1 LPKKTLLGR
10 SDNLESR
17 SRVNLEEPQLYE
29 NLSVVEV
36 CSMNK
41 DSHNAFNSTAAVGII
56 FQLADGSI
64 QSCNPEAERILGYT
78 ARQIVAAN
86 YFAPPWQTIHRDG
99 SVFPPTTH
107 PGIISLETGK
117 PCFDVTMGFYRANG
131 DLVWLSIATQPLFQ
145 GNEDKPHAVVIS
157 FREIALET
165 PTTKARYVLSQ
176 SQSSTIL
183 LIDDNPVDRLM
194 YRRYLGKDPQHQYTF
209 IEAESGESAFDMC
222 QVHSVDLIL
231 LDYLLPDMDG
241 LEWLSSWEQQQDRPP
256 VIALTGKGDEKIAVQ
271 FLKLGAA
278 DYLIKNELTPEKLS
292 LEVNRA
298 IAENRLRTQHQEILF
313 KLQLATDASEMGLWF
328 WDLVTDKLEFTQ
340 QCKLLFGLAPDAA
353 MSYPIFLNILHPEDR
368 DRVNQAVERAL
379 VDKTEYS
386 IEYRAIWSD
395 GSEHWIAAKGRGFYK
410 QNGEAIR
417 MMGTVQE
424 ITERKQTEAE
434 LVKTNNILQS
444 IVSDT
449 SDIIFVK
456 DLQGRYLLA
465 NQSAA
470 AFLGL
475 SIEEMLGRDDATL
488 FPPEVARSIMTS
500 DRRIIDEGIAWFY
513 EERIFDKTT
522 MRSLFTNKYPWRDA
536 TGKILGVI
544 GICRDITSLKQSEQ
558 KLKENEKLLR
568 LALASANAGSWD
580 WEIGTENITWSP
592 ESYELY
598 GLDPQQPVR
607 YREWENRVHPEDRER
622 MFDQIQR
629 VVSGE
634 VPQHEAEFRIIH
646 PQRGVRWLLAR
657 GSVISDEHDNP
668 VRMRGI
674 DLDIT
679 DRKQIE
685 DNLRR
690 SERHLRRTIDSLYSF
705 VGVMTPDGILIEAN
719 RTALEAANL
728 QLEDVINR
736 PFAETYWWSYDPQIQ
751 VQLNDSIH
759 RALSG
764 EFVRYDVNVRV
775 SAEKYILIDFAL
787 IPLFD
792 SDGSVEYLIP
802 SGIDVSERE
811 ASKQALK
818 ESEDE
823 LRLITEVIPQQ
834 IWTALPNGELDYINQ
849 RWEQFTGINL
859 QQIQQRGW
867 EAIVYAE
874 DLDRVRQTWAKAV
887 ESGEKYDVEARLRQS
902 DGTYR
907 WFLGRARPLHNE
919 RGEII
924 KWYGTNTDIT
934 PIKELE
940 AKLREQTEDL
950 IKANRLKD
958 EFLAIVS
965 HELRTPLNSILGW
978 SQLITTGKM
987 SPERM
992 AQGIETIKRNAK
1004 LQTQLIDDLLDVSR
1018 ILRGKLDLKVMAI
1031 DLETI
1036 IKSALATV
1044 QLSAEAREIEIET
1057 EFAAKIGQ
1065 VSGDPGRLQQ
1075 IIWNLLSN
1083 AIKFTPEGGR
1093 VTVTLKQAGTQA
1105 LIQVR
1110 DTGQGISAEFLPYV
1124 FDRFRQ
1130 AENATTRKFGGLG
1143 LGLAIVRHLTEIHG
1157 GTVAVTSAGE
1167 GQGST
1172 FTIKLPLID
1181 RSTSKA
1187 SKNDLLDETVKVNPL
1202 QNICILIVE
1211 DETDSR
1217 ELLTLVL
1224 QQQGVEVIPTASAR
1238 EALDA
1243 LNDHTFDLII
1253 SDIGM
1258 PEMDGYTL
1266 MTQIRALPQGR
1277 NLPAIA
1283 LTAHAGEV
1291 DRQRSLDVGFQQHI
1305 AKPINISESLKTIA
1319 QLLRKG
1325 SLKSE
1330 V

>member
-1 LPKKTLLGR
+1 
-10 SDNLESR
+10 
-17 SRVNLEEPQLYE
+17 
-29 NLSVVEV
+29 
-36 CSMNK
+36 MNR

-64 QSCNPEAERILGYT
+64 QSCNPEAEKILGYT
-78 ARQIVAAN
+78 VSQLIAAN
-86 YFAPPWQTIHRDG
+86 YFAPPWQTINRDG
-99 SVFPPTTH
+99 SIFPPTAH

-131 DLVWLSIATQPLFQ
+131 DLVWLSVATQPLFQ
-145 GNEDKPHAVVIS
+145 GDENKPHAVVID
-157 FREIALET
+157 FRETTIENSALET
-165 PTTKARYVLSQ
+165 ARPILNQ
-176 SQSSTIL
+176 SKPATIL
-183 LIDDNPVDRLM
+183 LIDDNPVDRMM

-209 IEAESGESAFDMC
+209 IEAESGEAALTIC
-222 QVHSVDLIL
+222 QQHSVELIL

-241 LEWLSSWEQQQDRPP
+241 VEWLNLWQQQHKDRPP
-256 VIALTGKGDEKIAVQ
+256 VIALTGRGDEKIAVQ

-278 DYLIKNELTPEKLS
+278 DYLIKNQLTPEKLC
-292 LEVNRA
+292 LEVSRA
-298 IAENRLRTQHQEILF
+298 IAENCLRTQHQETLL

-328 WDLVTDKLEFTQ
+328 WDLVNDSLEFTQ
-340 QCKLLFGLAPDAA
+340 QCKFLFGLPPDEEV
-353 MSYPIFLNILHPEDR
+353 SYPIFLNILHPEDH
-368 DRVNQAVERAL
+368 DRVNVAVQQALATR
-379 VDKTEYS
+379 TEYN

-395 GSEHWIAAKGRGFYK
+395 GSVHWIAARGRGFYN
-410 QNGEAIR
+410 QNGEPIR
-417 MMGTVQE
+417 MMGTTQE

-444 IVSDT
+444 IISDT

-456 DLQGRYLLA
+456 DLEGRYLVA

-470 AFLGL
+470 AFVGI
-475 SIEEMLGRDDATL
+475 SIEEMLGRDDAAL
-488 FPPEVARSIMTS
+488 FSPEIANSIAVS
-500 DRRIIDEGIAWFY
+500 DRRVINEGISWFY
-513 EERIFDKTT
+513 EEQIFNGTT
-522 MRSLFTNKYPWRDA
+522 MRSLLTNKYPWRDA
-536 TGKILGVI
+536 TGNIVGVI
-544 GICRDITSLKQSEQ
+544 GICRDITTLKQSEQ
-558 KLKENEKLLR
+558 KFKENEKLLR
-568 LALASANAGSWD
+568 LALASANAGSWE

-592 ESYELY
+592 ESYDLY
-598 GLDPQQPVR
+598 GFDPQQPVR
-607 YREWENRVHPEDRER
+607 YLDWENCLHPEDRER
-622 MFDQIQR
+622 MVDQIRR
-629 VVSGE
+629 VVSRE
-634 VPQHEAEFRIIH
+634 LPQHKAEFRIVH

-657 GSVISDEHDNP
+657 GSIIFDEHDNP
-668 VRMRGI
+668 VRMSGI

-685 DNLRR
+685 ENLRR

-751 VQLNDSIH
+751 AQLNDAIH
-759 RALSG
+759 RALGG
-764 EFVRYDVNVRV
+764 EFIRYDVEVRV
-775 SAEKYILIDFAL
+775 SSEKYILIDFSL

-792 SDGSVEYLIP
+792 SEGSIEYLIP
-802 SGIDVSERE
+802 SGIDVSDRE

-834 IWTALPNGELDYINQ
+834 IWTALPNGEVDYVNQ
-849 RWEQFTGINL
+849 RWEEFTGIVFP
-859 QQIQQRGW
+859 QMQQRGW
-867 EAIVYAE
+867 EAIVHPD
-874 DLDRVRQTWAKAV
+874 DLDRVRQTWEEAV
-887 ESGEKYDVEARLRQS
+887 ESGKKYDVEARLRQS
-902 DGTYR
+902 DATYR
-907 WFLGRARPLHNE
+907 WFLGRARPLRNE

-924 KWYGTNTDIT
+924 KWYGTNTDIA

-940 AKLREQTEDL
+940 TKLREQTEDL

-965 HELRTPLNSILGW
+965 HELRTPLNPILGW
-978 SQLITTGKM
+978 SQLMATGTM
-987 SPERM
+987 TPERM
-992 AQGIETIKRNAK
+992 TQGIETIKRNAK
-1004 LQTQLIDDLLDVSR
+1004 LQAQLIDDLLDVSR
-1018 ILRGKLDLKVMAI
+1018 ILRGKLDLNVMAI
-1031 DLETI
+1031 NLETI
-1036 IKSALATV
+1036 IRSALATV
-1044 QLSAEAREIEIET
+1044 QLSAEARAIEIET
-1057 EFAAKIGQ
+1057 EFPAKIGQ
-1065 VSGDPGRLQQ
+1065 VSGDVGRLQQ

-1093 VTVTLKQAGTQA
+1093 VTVTLKQVDNQA
-1105 LIQVR
+1105 EIQVR
-1110 DTGQGISAEFLPYV
+1110 DTGQGISAEFLPFV

-1157 GTVAVTSAGE
+1157 GTVAVSSAGE
-1167 GQGST
+1167 GQGAT
-1172 FTIKLPLID
+1172 FSVKLPLIN
-1181 RSTSKA
+1181 RSTSKPP
-1187 SKNDLLDETVKVNPL
+1187 KNDSSNRTATNPL
-1202 QNICILIVE
+1202 QNIRILIVE
-1211 DETDSR
+1211 DEPDSR

-1224 QQQGVEVIPTASAR
+1224 QQQGAEVIPTASAR

-1243 LNDHTFDLII
+1243 LNDYTFNLII

-1266 MTQIRALPQGR
+1266 MTQIRALPQVR

-1305 AKPINISESLKTIA
+1305 AKPINIPESLKIIK
-1319 QLLRKG
+1319 QLLRKKAMG
-1325 SLKSE
+1325 NE
-1330 V
+1330 